1 MQVLPASHVTI
12 GCNIMGFLF
21 NITLNYILSIIDR
34 KFNIFSMY
42 NKIKTKLH
50 NLSTASE
57 QLVNDPID
65 GDFLKHKSVC
75 YTCRFNE
82 CLLR

>member
-12 GCNIMGFLF
+12 GCNIMVFLF

-57 QLVNDPID
+57 QLVNDPIG
-65 GDFLKHKSVC
+65 GDFLKHKSV
-75 YTCRFNE
+75 
-82 CLLR
+82 